1 MVLEA
6 LPQGCDAQVI
16 CEVAGAAEERAL
28 SPTVPCKPLWLHR
41 QGKTAL
47 PGALLEE
54 AVRAM
59 PRPSADTFWWV
70 ACEAAAMRRIRD
82 LLITRH
88 GVDHARLH
96 VRGYWKFGEA
106 NHPDHDY
113 GAD

>member
-1 MVLEA
+1 
-6 LPQGCDAQVI
+6 
-16 CEVAGAAEERAL
+16 
-28 SPTVPCKPLWLHR
+28 
-41 QGKTAL
+41 
-47 PGALLEE
+47 
-54 AVRAM
+54 
-59 PRPSADTFWWV
+59 
-70 ACEAAAMRRIRD
+70 MRRIRD